1 MHRTYKFGYVS
12 IGGVTFTQRLVR
24 VAYELRLQS
33 AKPFALVEELFGEIQ
48 RGKPA
53 TAPDA
58 KSLQTALPPAQMA
71 SSTPVVAHARLGQ
84 DTVKPCDSG
93 GSFLAATLDDWSG
106 HVDPNDAQLEREVRN
121 EQVHGGSIAKDVA
134 VIAAYEGKARGSLW
148 KDAFQVSYGVNYDAM
163 KHVIKNVPDEIL
175 VMLNRRCSAKRLAS
189 WQKKRG
195 SQAKKII
202 EYADDAISLWAQRPE
217 TSFCTGSRGYELLR
231 LIEDLWHGD

>member
-1 MHRTYKFGYVS
+1 MLYRDINTGPRPS
-12 IGGVTFTQRLVR
+12 D
-24 VAYELRLQS
+24 ELLS
-33 AKPFALVEELFGEIQ
+33 SELFTPTDVLI
-48 RGKPA
+48 
-53 TAPDA
+53 DA
-58 KSLQTALPPAQMA
+58 RDQIVGNPGGLQLL
-71 SSTPVVAHARLGQ
+71 SRLDKLEAKLLAMHQ
-84 DTVKPCDSG
+84 ENLADSDL
-93 GSFLAATLDDWSG
+93 SFNIRKATLDDWSG

-175 VMLNRRCSAKRLAS
+175 VILNRRCSAKRLAS

-202 EYADDAISLWAQRPE
+202 EYADDAISVWAQRPE
-217 TSFCTGSRGYELLR
+217 TSFCTGSRGYELMR